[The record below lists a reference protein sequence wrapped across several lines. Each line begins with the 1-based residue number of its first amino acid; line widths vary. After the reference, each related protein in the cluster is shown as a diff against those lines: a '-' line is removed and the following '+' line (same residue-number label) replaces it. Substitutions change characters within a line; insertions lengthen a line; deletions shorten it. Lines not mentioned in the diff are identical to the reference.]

1 MRLAVKAS
9 QGVGMER
16 LKTTIASSAI
26 AMALLC
32 AVGSNA
38 VLSQGLNQVLAAQAK
53 PTTGEDRLLV
63 DAKEIIYNN
72 DKNTIAASGDV
83 QLNYQG
89 RSLQADRVI
98 YDRNTGRVYAEGHAK
113 LTDEKGAVL
122 NADRFELTDD
132 FKSGFINS
140 LRLVQTSVDDGR
152 SVTTRFSAPRAERA
166 AGETTTFER
175 GTYTACEP
183 CKDHPEKPPLWQ
195 VKAAKIIHNAS
206 EQTIYYEDA
215 TMEVFGFP
223 VAYLPYFWTPDPT
236 VKRKTG
242 FLAPGYVISNSLGF
256 GASVPFFWAIAPNYD
271 LTLNPTFLSR
281 QGVLGEVEW
290 RHRLETGA
298 YNIRAT
304 GIMQGDSSAFLKSP
318 YGAGDRDNRGSL
330 KSTGLF
336 YINER
341 WKWGWDVAL
350 LSDKWFLQNYSIK
363 SESLA
368 TNYIRGVDLHPLS
381 PGSGR
386 PIVLRC
392 SRLLFPG
399 PLHDRLAKAAAHR
412 PSGSGLQQAHHS
424 GEHRRRTRH
433 RRERDEPVACGGAIP
448 TDPDPEQVAV
458 RIVWNLHGFRSGH
471 MPRARRERH
480 ELEGLRERV
489 LAS

>member
-1 MRLAVKAS
+1 MATRHRWKFVGYTCLVVPRGRLMRLAVKAS

-132 FKSGFINS
+132 FKSGFIDS

-152 SVTTRFSAPRAERA
+152 AVTTRFSAPRAERA

-175 GTYTACEP
+175 GTYTACDA
-183 CKDHPEKPPLWQ
+183 CKDNPERPPLWR
-195 VKAAKIIHNAS
+195 VKAARIIHNNS

-215 TMEVFGFP
+215 TVEFYGIP
-223 VAYLPYFWTPDPT
+223 VAYLPYFWSPDPT

-242 FLAPGYVISNSLGF
+242 FLAPRYSMSDSLGYGF
-256 GASVPFFWAIAPNYD
+256 GVPFFWALAPNYD
-271 LTLNPTFLSR
+271 LTVTPTYYTR
-281 QGVLGEVEW
+281 QGLLAQAEW

-298 YNIRAT
+298 YNIRAA
-304 GIMQGDSSAFLKSP
+304 GIS
-318 YGAGDRDNRGSL
+318 
-330 KSTGLF
+330 
-336 YINER
+336 
-341 WKWGWDVAL
+341 
-350 LSDKWFLQNYSIK
+350 
-363 SESLA
+363 
-368 TNYIRGVDLHPLS
+368 
-381 PGSGR
+381 
-386 PIVLRC
+386 
-392 SRLLFPG
+392 
-399 PLHDRLAKAAAHR
+399 
-412 PSGSGLQQAHHS
+412 
-424 GEHRRRTRH
+424 
-433 RRERDEPVACGGAIP
+433 
-448 TDPDPEQVAV
+448 
-458 RIVWNLHGFRSGH
+458 
-471 MPRARRERH
+471 
-480 ELEGLRERV
+480 
-489 LAS
+489 